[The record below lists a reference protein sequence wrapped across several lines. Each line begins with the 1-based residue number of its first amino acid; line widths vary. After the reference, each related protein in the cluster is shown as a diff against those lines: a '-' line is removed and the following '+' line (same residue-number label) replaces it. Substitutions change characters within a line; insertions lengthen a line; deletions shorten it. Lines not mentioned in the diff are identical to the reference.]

1 MTKPTLENP
10 PKSDIVIKQVVLSAG
25 DPPRIRMQVAN
36 RKEPKSKYWLSS
48 NFFDSSLKLFSKSNP
63 EEFKKTAPNQL
74 MISQLLNK
82 NIIHL
87 NPCATFESHDPCSRQ
102 WIFSFGEAAA
112 SYIWIRRG
120 VSADKSN
127 LRNRQTVEISCIRK
141 GSEVGTFESYLRLN
155 EKGIFTKIKV
165 LEKEEVA
172 CIPSLKDS
180 NFNQFSKID
189 FMDSVSTQVDSEHAH
204 LIKKNID
211 STPANP
217 PGVGALKSTLKR
229 RLRTLAKTRKSLESR
244 LAACAD
250 IEPLERLAMKLQY
263 DEWRR
268 QLQTHISDFPMD
280 EVTRDFVASL
290 LESESFG
297 PAKDELFTH
306 IQGLRKRLLLETPR
320 LQQILQNEEDIRLLL
335 ETPDQLLKI
344 SKDAN
349 SNRSIFVKLGIN
361 RSSQGLQRTIHPQLA
376 NSKVIKETNRKN
388 TLDAKRQ
395 IGRRFVINSTDF
407 FIVGR
412 TASENDQLTKS
423 AKGNQW
429 WFHVFGYSGSHVIL
443 SASSQTLKNKQLDPK
458 LLRAGAILAIHFSGR
473 RQSMSADVTIA
484 RKSDLKKV
492 PKSAPGLWSV
502 LKATTSKIQYS
513 SDELESIYKSNQVVG
528 DQS

>member
-1 MTKPTLENP
+1 MTKPSLENP

-25 DPPRIRMQVAN
+25 VLPSIRIQVAN

-48 NFFDSSLKLFSKSNP
+48 NFLDSSRTLLSKHNH

-74 MISQLLNK
+74 MISQLLKK
-82 NIIHL
+82 NITHL
-87 NPCATFESHDPCSRQ
+87 NPCVIFEKKDPYSSQ
-102 WIFSFGEAAA
+102 WIFSFGEATA
-112 SYIWIRRG
+112 SYMWIKKG
-120 VSADKSN
+120 VSSDKSN
-127 LRNRQTVEISCIRK
+127 LKNRQTVEISCIRE
-141 GSEVGTFESYLRLN
+141 GSEAGTFESYLRLN

-172 CIPSLKDS
+172 CIPSLNDS
-180 NFNQFSKID
+180 NINQFFKID
-189 FMDSVSTQVDSEHAH
+189 FMDSVSAQANSENAH
-204 LIKKNID
+204 LIKRHID
-211 STPANP
+211 STPVNP
-217 PGVGALKSTLKR
+217 PGLGALKSTLKR
-229 RLRTLAKTRKSLESR
+229 RLKTLAKTRKSLESR

-250 IEPLERLAMKLQY
+250 IEPLDGLAMKLQY

-268 QLQTHISDFPMD
+268 QLQTHLSQLPMD
-280 EVTRDFVASL
+280 EVTRDFVTSL
-290 LESESFG
+290 LESENFG

-306 IQGLRKRLLLETPR
+306 IQVLRKRLLLETPR
-320 LQQILQNEEDIRLLL
+320 LQQILQHETDIRSLL

-344 SKDAN
+344 SNDAN
-349 SNRSIFVKLGIN
+349 SNRSILAKLGLN
-361 RSSQGLQRTIHPQLA
+361 RSSQGLQRPIHPQLA
-376 NSKVIKETNRKN
+376 NSRVAGETNRKKA
-388 TLDAKRQ
+388 LDANRQ
-395 IGRRFVINSTDF
+395 IGRRFVINTTDF

-458 LLRAGAILAIHFSGR
+458 LLRVGAILAIHFSGR

-513 SDELESIYKSNQVVG
+513 SDELESIYKSNHVAG
-528 DQS
+528 E